1 MNAIAEQLSRTEQ
14 GRELSRTSRLYIIA
28 QRELEKTHK
37 NAFRAQR
44 PIADAVT
51 RENLSAALCGEKWR
65 ELHDAYGRKV
75 AEAREDLRILLRD
88 LERKHNETCKTLVE
102 VEAYQLARKVAE
114 DMNQG
119 GNALNGKSGASVTV
133 PNGAIIGPPR
143 SSQAISADAGKAD
156 AVRDRE
162 GMGRSPCANGLEI
175 AAHPPR
181 DTNDDAAGLCMRA
194 EKASERLPAASSPEL
209 NGGGRA
215 ASASNGQTNGA
226 PSRETDAPPL
236 GHNKPPRFMPG
247 HARRGAEA
255 MTAVQHVA
263 AKTLLDTFKVRDGRP
278 VGDVLFK
285 ELDGMRA
292 ANARE
297 ASVLRAIQLHTANAE
312 STDRVRDIVSP
323 AHLEAIVAAAT
334 EESQA
339 HAA

>member
-1 MNAIAEQLSRTEQ
+1 MNVIAEQLSRTEQ

-181 DTNDDAAGLCMRA
+181 DTNDDAAGLAAAA
-194 EKASERLPAASSPEL
+194 EQARETAPAASSPEL
-209 NGGGRA
+209 NGGGQEVGA
-215 ASASNGQTNGA
+215 NGQSWIA
-226 PSRETDAPPL
+226 PSREIDAPPL

-247 HARRGAEA
+247 HAKLTLADNARLQPTMRKGLLSEYKLANGQLLHRMTFRDALKVETAYRKDAE
-255 MTAVQHVA
+255 
-263 AKTLLDTFKVRDGRP
+263 LLKLIRHH
-278 VGDVLFK
+278 
-285 ELDGMRA
+285 A
-292 ANARE
+292 ANIPAYAKIGEIITEAVFETYVHQVERE
-297 ASVLRAIQLHTANAE
+297 LENA
-312 STDRVRDIVSP
+312 
-323 AHLEAIVAAAT
+323 A
-334 EESQA
+334 
-339 HAA
+339 